1 MAERTV
7 TAARLFE
14 LADTI
19 SALVN
24 EAGKQVNP
32 QGLITDLTSAMV
44 SVLSAAKN
52 ASFNEAL
59 EAHNKARATP
69 LAGGDGKETNG

>member
-1 MAERTV
+1 MSERTV
-7 TAARLFE
+7 TAARLFD

-32 QGLITDLTSAMV
+32 QGLTTDLTSAMV
-44 SVLSAAKN
+44 SVMSAAKN
-52 ASFNEAL
+52 AAFNEAL
-59 EAHNKARATP
+59 ATHNEKCTRT
-69 LAGGDGKETNG
+69 T